1 MNASRNTYSL
11 GLSALLLF
19 GACGTPAEHDNGVA
33 DHKAMMVADST
44 AKAQLMAQEDIVRAL
59 YASFNTGDLSKLSDH
74 ATEDMVSHQMDI
86 SIKTAGLQAVR
97 DQLAMYRTAFPDL
110 RQEILSMSTSGD
122 RTFVQLR
129 IQGTNSGA
137 WGKMPPTGRSMDVM
151 GIDMVR
157 FENGKVVEHWGYMEE
172 MKMMQQLGLVPAPG
186 EAPKKK

>member
-1 MNASRNTYSL
+1 M
-11 GLSALLLF
+11 
-19 GACGTPAEHDNGVA
+19 A